1 MENKKAKYRI
11 FRILL
16 SIIIFMLGLFFN
28 TISFEL
34 FLLAYI
40 IIGYDI
46 LFNSIRKMF
55 KGNFLWT
62 KDFL

>member
-46 LFNSIRKMF
+46 LFNLIRRMF
-55 KGNFLWT
+55 KGNSQA
-62 KDFL
+62 KEK